1 MHSYSNSAIKETELR
16 CNNIVHGEESLV
28 SMYTSFLS
36 AEKEGT
42 IKLELYT
49 LLNDQKEIL
58 DEVQCEIPRNIYN

>member
-1 MHSYSNSAIKETELR
+1 MHSYSNFAIKETEIR
-16 CNNIVHGEESLV
+16 CNSIVHGEENLV
-28 SMYTSFLS
+28 KMYTSFLS

-58 DEVQCEIPRNIYN
+58 DEVQCEIPTNAYN